1 MRVWRKFH
9 SLVDRYSCI
18 IYTSKM
24 PQKIKNL
31 WAEGFIPKT
40 CLPKNQTVYWSG
52 ADSLENWRK
61 NPKPQYTETSIT
73 YSYNS
78 YGFRTKEFD
87 LNNGVDKILCF
98 GCSHVEGVG
107 LKQEDVWIS
116 HILANFLNYDV
127 YNLGVGGASPDYV
140 ARILTNTV
148 SVFNPKHI
156 FILWPSSSR
165 FETYNT
171 VKKLDDNPTLMN
183 GPWNLQEHNKCLADE
198 THMYNNLQKNKLIVN
213 LLQDKYQFNLYEI
226 DYDIELST
234 PEFNRLYQNS
244 QARDIHHGPT
254 QHQRIAELFMEKVNA
269 STTL

>member
-1 MRVWRKFH
+1 MA
-9 SLVDRYSCI
+9 
-18 IYTSKM
+18 
-24 PQKIKNL
+24 QNIKNL

-40 CLPKNQTVYWSG
+40 HHPKNQIVHWSG
-52 ADSLENWRK
+52 SDTEENWRK
-61 NPKPQYTETSIT
+61 NPKPGYTETSIT

-78 YGFRTKEFD
+78 YGFRTKEFV

-98 GCSHVEGVG
+98 GCSHAEGVG
-107 LKQEDVWIS
+107 LKQEDIWVS
-116 HILANFLNYDV
+116 HILANFPNYDV

-165 FETYNT
+165 FETYNS
-171 VKKLDDNPTLMN
+171 VKKLDDDPTLMN
-183 GPWNLQEHNKCLADE
+183 GPWNLNEHNKCMADE
-198 THMYNNLQKNKLIVN
+198 TNMYNNLQKNRLIIN
-213 LLQDKYQFNLYEI
+213 LLQNKYQFKLY
-226 DYDIELST
+226 ELST
-234 PEFNRLYQNS
+234 DDELGTMAFNQLYQLN
-244 QARDIHHGPT
+244 QARDHHYGPA